1 MESHHWEPFRV
12 IRFTVCSRPLRDYP
26 TEMDPEAGLEPAT
39 QGHCGPP
46 HYHLCYS
53 GEMAPETGLEPVVA
67 FATD

>member
-1 MESHHWEPFRV
+1 MSQIYSLLPSLLGTPH
-12 IRFTVCSRPLRDYP
+12 
-26 TEMDPEAGLEPAT
+26 EMGPEAGLEPAT